1 MGTPSYWYRLLLTLI
16 LAGGFFITVE
26 EGLAKKSILDTISQI
41 CSTGEDSDDE
51 VFSLDGSGAEITLSD
66 LHAEPT
72 GNVPGIEP
80 KSPTANSRKLFLLY
94 KQWKL
99 HC

>member
-26 EGLAKKSILDTISQI
+26 EGLAKKSIADTISQI
-41 CSTGEDSDDE
+41 CSVGEDSDDE
-51 VFSLDGSGAEITLSD
+51 AASLDGLAAEISF
-66 LHAEPT
+66 T
-72 GNVPGIEP
+72 GVTPETAGKVPGIAP